1 MQTHAPTHAHD
12 KPVSRIRRVL
22 EFHTGRR
29 DRLTSKTSYYS
40 STSRDILTKA
50 SAYLEQDDL
59 LQASEKG
66 WGRRRADGEAHRRIE
81 GWRHEG
87 HRELYQVVGRL
98 SEENGDPEMRT
109 LFRLAGDL
117 HINFYEGWLT
127 REMVEDGLAQVAELT
142 QRLDRLA

>member
-1 MQTHAPTHAHD
+1 MITLWG
-12 KPVSRIRRVL
+12 KRRVL
-22 EFHTGRR
+22 EFHAGEG
-29 DRLTSKTSYYS
+29 RLTSKTSYYS
-40 STSRDILTKA
+40 STSRDSLTKA
-50 SAYLEQDDL
+50 KAYLEQDDL

-66 WGRRRADGEAHRRIE
+66 WGAAAQMVKCIAESR

-117 HINFYEGWLT
+117 HVNFYEGWLT